1 MARPKKATPAKTSR
15 SRPSTKPPATPAG
28 PKTAARK
35 PPDDIAVPVNA
46 ALRAEWDAEL
56 TLLKSSALSGAEA
69 FDRKYEAIARIVEHK
84 PPLYLAGGYET
95 FKAFASEFLHEDTKQ
110 VTDWMAVAKRATPA
124 EEAKYSPTR
133 MALLLS
139 LLRVQSKDHSLPKS
153 VEWSQLQVSYH
164 DHKGRL
170 VKKRA
175 VDASLSDIR
184 AARAEVLVKAGKRA
198 ASSSPEADAV
208 QGTLGD
214 RVFENVEV
222 RYRDGTFA
230 FTGVP
235 GFALG
240 RFAELIATAKW
251 EAADDAVNTPNKAAA
266 QAPKRRATK
275 RRKKG

>member
-1 MARPKKATPAKTSR
+1 MKQQQFVVQPAVFFRGQNHAVHRCRYGHHILRFQKA
-15 SRPSTKPPATPAG
+15 
-28 PKTAARK
+28 
-35 PPDDIAVPVNA
+35 
-46 ALRAEWDAEL
+46 W
-56 TLLKSSALSGAEA
+56 
-69 FDRKYEAIARIVEHK
+69 
-84 PPLYLAGGYET
+84 
-95 FKAFASEFLHEDTKQ
+95 
-110 VTDWMAVAKRATPA
+110 
-124 EEAKYSPTR
+124 
-133 MALLLS
+133 S
-139 LLRVQSKDHSLPKS
+139 LMT
-153 VEWSQLQVSYH
+153 
-164 DHKGRL
+164 
-170 VKKRA
+170 
-175 VDASLSDIR
+175 SLSDIR

-240 RFAELIATAKW
+240 RFAELIARAKW